1 MFLSST
7 EAANE
12 LGVSARH
19 MRRQAASGRVASR
32 RYGNVHVIAE
42 RQLQMMQ
49 RTTHRGRPWRDT
61 TKRAALDLLAT
72 GATTEL
78 AGSERSRLK
87 QRLRT
92 VGANVIAGQILP
104 GRTTLRSASNTSNQ
118 AQHVPSIVSELGLS
132 PRGGLGVLIATNSSL
147 AARRARLGV
156 DDEGNIVAIDGNE
169 RHTPVLEAIAL
180 YAYGDARENAAASAW
195 LAAAQAAL

>member
-1 MFLSST
+1 MLLSSA
-7 EAANE
+7 EAAIE

-19 MRRQAASGRVASR
+19 VRRQAASGRVQSR

-42 RQLQMMQ
+42 RQLQVLQ
-49 RTTHRGRPWRDT
+49 RTAHRGRPWSDRA
-61 TKRAALDLLAT
+61 KLAALDLLAT
-72 GATTEL
+72 GATPEL
-78 AGSERSRLK
+78 SGSERSRLK

-92 VGANVIAGQILP
+92 VRANVIAGQLLP
-104 GRTTLRSASNTSNQ
+104 GRTSLRSGANTTNP
-118 AQHVPSIVSELGLS
+118 AQYVPSIVSELGLS
-132 PRGGLGVLIATNSSL
+132 PRGGLGVLIAANSSL

-156 DDEGNIVAIDGNE
+156 DDEGNVVAIDGDE
-169 RHTPVLEAIAL
+169 RHSPVLEALAL